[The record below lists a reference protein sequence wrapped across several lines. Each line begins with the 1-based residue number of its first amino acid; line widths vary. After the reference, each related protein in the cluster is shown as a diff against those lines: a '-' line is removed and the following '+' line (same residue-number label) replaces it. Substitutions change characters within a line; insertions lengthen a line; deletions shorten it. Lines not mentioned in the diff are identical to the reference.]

1 MSDKLSDDE
10 RARER
15 FRAAMSPLPCEWSER
30 DGKFM
35 DAGVQL
41 AWFAW
46 NKALA
51 ASPAPAIPA
60 VHWQP
65 IETAPKDGSMILMW
79 VHANRH
85 LIDEDGNPYE
95 ENFATVDFG
104 EWKEFGEHGGAFI
117 AYSGPHGDGAD
128 GITHWM
134 PLPVDP
140 TDDALKAAPA
150 ISESEDAVAW
160 QVRRA
165 DVMSIQW
172 EHCTKE
178 LYDATLA
185 TGRYAG
191 YGNGPRC
198 EVRELFAARKGEKS

>member
-51 ASPAPAIPA
+51 ASPSPAISA
-60 VHWQP
+60 DRWQP
-65 IETAPKDGSMILMW
+65 IETAPKDGTSVIIARIEEGVVYDVWNGHFEVLE
-79 VHANRH
+79 
-85 LIDEDGNPYE
+85 DDEEDGPW
-95 ENFATVDFG
+95 DI
-104 EWKEFGEHGGAFI
+104 HGGEPWCSYKGRSAGTYF
-117 AYSGPHGDGAD
+117 SCWLPGKEWDSLCLVGPGFEY
-128 GITHWM
+128 THWM
-134 PLPVDP
+134 PLPIGP

-150 ISESEDAVAW
+150 ISESEDAVK
-160 QVRRA
+160 
-165 DVMSIQW
+165 D
-172 EHCTKE
+172 T
-178 LYDATLA
+178 
-185 TGRYAG
+185 
-191 YGNGPRC
+191 
-198 EVRELFAARKGEKS
+198 